1 MSSTV
6 RKSTSRLLFTGVKK
20 RVWCVVRDDVLH
32 YHFGEF
38 QAPDISRDSVLGIAT
53 RLRDRRSGNR
63 GKGRKLFSSVK
74 PPDRLWVPPSFLF
87 SRYRGCSPV
96 LKRPGRE
103 VNHSP
108 PSCAEDKNAWGCTI
122 FPLYAFM
129 AWTGKTSVFRRFKHH
144 ALKMID

>member
-1 MSSTV
+1 MSSIV
-6 RKSTSRLLFTGVKK
+6 RKNISSLLLTGDKK
-20 RVWCVVRDDVLH
+20 RVWCVVRNEVLH

-38 QAPDISRDSVLGIAT
+38 QASGSSRGSVLGIGT

-87 SRYRGCSPV
+87 SRYRGCSPG

-108 PSCAEDKNAWGCTI
+108 PSCAEDKNEWGCTFIPPI
-122 FPLYAFM
+122 FLHGVDRKNF
-129 AWTGKTSVFRRFKHH
+129 SVQTV
-144 ALKMID
+144 